1 MGLVDQ
7 VKNKLNIGNHDD
19 APTNQG
25 ATSTT
30 HHQTSARK
38 SLSLFFSMAP
48 GSSKNHKARFPWCAW
63 GINLFEFEARQ
74 AYSPFLIFAIL

>member
-25 ATSTT
+25 ATATT

-38 SLSLFFSMAP
+38 ALSLVFSMLVHP
-48 GSSKNHKARFPWCAW
+48 V
-63 GINLFEFEARQ
+63 LLVLE
-74 AYSPFLIFAIL
+74 

>member
-38 SLSLFFSMAP
+38 TLLLVFLMLLHPVLLIISRNAKQGSEGALGGSISSILRRARLVLLS
-48 GSSKNHKARFPWCAW
+48 
-63 GINLFEFEARQ
+63 
-74 AYSPFLIFAIL
+74 

>member
-38 SLSLFFSMAP
+38 SLSLFFSMLLHP
-48 GSSKNHKARFPWCAW
+48 VLLSLLRIISKVPMVRL
-63 GINLFEFEARQ
+63 GDQSL
-74 AYSPFLIFAIL
+74 

>member
-38 SLSLFFSMAP
+38 SLSLFFSMLLHLVLLILLRNIKQ
-48 GSSKNHKARFPWCAW
+48 GSHGALGGSISSILRRAR
-63 GINLFEFEARQ
+63 
-74 AYSPFLIFAIL
+74 LILLS